1 VNALRI
7 FFLGGLISYRAL
19 FGWLDPRVYIP
30 SMLGLPVFQILFFVY
45 VGRAAGAQSD
55 EFYVVGNA
63 IHGCA
68 MAGLFGMSMT
78 IGGERWTQTLSTVLA
93 TPANRAALFL
103 GRAVPNVLNG
113 LVVTAFGFA
122 VGVALVEFE
131 LGAGEVPRLAVVV
144 LVTTFS
150 CTAFGLVIAAIGLR
164 ARDAF
169 LYANLAWYLLLV
181 FCGVNVALED
191 LPGWMQAVGRVLPLT
206 HGIEAGR
213 EVAGGAALA
222 DVGNLLVIELGI
234 GVVCAGLAYA
244 LLRFFEHESRR
255 TASLETF

>member
-30 SMLGLPVFQILFFVY
+30 SMLGTPLFQILFFVY

-63 IHGCA
+63 IHGSA

-93 TPANRAALFL
+93 TPANRGALFL

-113 LVVTAFGFA
+113 LIVTAFGFA
-122 VGVALVEFE
+122 VGAALLEFE

-169 LYANLAWYLLLV
+169 LYANLAWYVLLV

-213 EVAGGAALA
+213 EIAGGAALA
-222 DVGNLLVIELGI
+222 DVGDLLVVELGI